1 MNERKDE
8 RLDAINLLDYTVL
21 DEKGYTINQ
30 AMGRTL
36 NVSERGILLD
46 THIPFR
52 VGQTLVLALELE
64 EEIVELTGKVVHTEK
79 NDQGRYSSGIEFEN
93 LSAEGQKTLHK
104 YLEAFNSARTLQ

>member
-21 DEKGYTINQ
+21 DEKGETINH

-36 NVSERGILLD
+36 NVSEKGILLD

-52 VGQTLVLALELE
+52 VGQGLVLAIELE
-64 EEIVELTGKVVHTEK
+64 NEIIELTGKVVHTEK
-79 NDQGRYSSGIEFEN
+79 NEHGRYSSGIEFEK
-93 LSAEGQKTLHK
+93 LSPEGQETLHK
-104 YLEAFNSARTLQ
+104 YLEAFNSVHSLH